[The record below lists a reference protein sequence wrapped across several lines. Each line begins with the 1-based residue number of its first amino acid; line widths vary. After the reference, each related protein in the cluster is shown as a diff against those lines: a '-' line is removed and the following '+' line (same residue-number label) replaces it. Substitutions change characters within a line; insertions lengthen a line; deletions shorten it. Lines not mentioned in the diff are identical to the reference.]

1 VRALGPGARI
11 GRDVTVIAHLH
22 RSRALDVYDA
32 WSDERGCRCTVKT
45 VRPDRL
51 RDRDVV
57 RGLLH
62 EGRLLATMSHPHIVR
77 AYEVRDSP
85 RPALV
90 LETLGGETLAH
101 LVESAPKPLS
111 PAELGHLGLQVGSA
125 LRYLHGRRIL
135 HLDLK
140 PSNVIVESGR
150 AKLIDLSHAGAPGP
164 APAGRGT
171 WCYMAPEQARG
182 KPVTTAA
189 DVWGLGAVLYESA
202 AGRAAFGDEDG
213 DEEVDFPQL
222 HRRATSVRRRRR
234 LPAPLG
240 DVIDACL
247 EPDPE
252 QRPHLQELLA
262 ACEQAAELP
271 AEERRLGEPR
281 AWIASSA
288 EPEGITDTRGG
299 RVGPPRSHCGAP

>member
-1 VRALGPGARI
+1 VRPLGAGARI
-11 GRDVTVIAHLH
+11 SSDVRVIAHLH

-51 RDRDVV
+51 GDRDVV
-57 RGLLH
+57 GRLLH
-62 EGRLLATMSHPHIVR
+62 EGRLLIAMSHPHMVR
-77 AYEVRDSP
+77 AYEVQESP

-101 LVESAPKPLS
+101 LVESAAKPLS
-111 PAELGHLGLQVGSA
+111 PAELGYLGLQLGSG

-140 PSNVIVESGR
+140 PSNVIVESGH
-150 AKLIDLSHAGAPGP
+150 AKLIDLSHASAPGP
-164 APAGRGT
+164 VPAGRGT

-182 KPVTTAA
+182 EPVGAAA
-189 DVWGLGAVLYESA
+189 DVWGLAAVLYESA
-202 AGRAAFGDEDG
+202 ANRPAFGDDEG
-213 DEEVDFPQL
+213 DDEVDFPQL

-240 DVIDACL
+240 EVIDAGL
-247 EPDPE
+247 DPDPD
-252 QRPHLQELLA
+252 QRPRLHELLA
-262 ACEQAAELP
+262 ACERAAALP
-271 AEERRLGEPR
+271 VQERRLGEPQK
-281 AWIASSA
+281 
-288 EPEGITDTRGG
+288 
-299 RVGPPRSHCGAP
+299 

>member
-1 VRALGPGARI
+1 VKPLGAGARI
-11 GRDVTVIAHLH
+11 GSDVKVIAHLH

-51 RDRDVV
+51 GEDDVV

-62 EGRLLATMSHPHIVR
+62 EGRLLISMSHPNLVR
-77 AYEVRDSP
+77 AYAVHTAP

-101 LVESAPKPLS
+101 LVENGAKPLS
-111 PAELGHLGLQVGSA
+111 PVELGHLGLQLGSA

-140 PSNVIVESGR
+140 PSNVIVEPGR
-150 AKLIDLSHAGAPGP
+150 VKLIDLSHACPPGP

-182 KPVTTAA
+182 DPVGAAA
-189 DVWGLGAVLYESA
+189 DVWGLAAVLYESA
-202 AGRAAFGDEDG
+202 ASRAAFGDEDG

-240 DVIDACL
+240 EVIDAGL

-252 QRPHLQELLA
+252 QRPHLHEILA
-262 ACEQAAELP
+262 ACERAAELP
-271 AEERRLGEPR
+271 AQERRLGEPQR
-281 AWIASSA
+281 
-288 EPEGITDTRGG
+288 
-299 RVGPPRSHCGAP
+299 